1 LRAWDTI
8 AEEVDSAADI
18 EKLPALAPAEMLEKW
33 AARFRALEI
42 MPLEFYGSVFKPAEP
57 EDLMPEEADLVA
69 EWNEGVGAE
78 FGITRNEYVVARGL
92 DKLYRQY
99 GWRGGSGNGDGDGNG
114 DGWQREEFVASRQ
127 VWFAGVYAGRDER
140 RPA

>member
-8 AEEVDSAADI
+8 AGEIDSAADI
-18 EKLPALAPAEMLEKW
+18 EKLPALAPAEMLEQW

-57 EDLMPEEADLVA
+57 EDLTPEEADLVA
-69 EWNEGVGAE
+69 EWNEGVKAE
-78 FGITRNEYVVARGL
+78 FGITKDEYVVARGL

-99 GWRGGSGNGDGDGNG
+99 GWRGGSGSGDGDG
-114 DGWQREEFVASRQ
+114 WAREEFVARRR

-140 RPA
+140 RAA